1 MHKTYTVGTQ
11 YRTKTIENSKISD
24 INYPTLPAMDHNV
37 RVELHDR
44 TDKDVMKLEMQ
55 VLFIFIF
62 RKK

>member
-1 MHKTYTVGTQ
+1 
-11 YRTKTIENSKISD
+11 
-24 INYPTLPAMDHNV
+24 MDHNV